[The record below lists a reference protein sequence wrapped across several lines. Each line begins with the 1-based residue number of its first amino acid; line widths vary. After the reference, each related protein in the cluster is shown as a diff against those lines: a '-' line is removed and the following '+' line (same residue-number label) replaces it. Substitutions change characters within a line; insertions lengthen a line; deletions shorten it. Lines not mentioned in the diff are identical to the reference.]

1 MNTPL
6 THEMDDKRRDRITLL
21 LAVISCFT
29 VMNIYYNQPLLAL
42 IGHSFGVS
50 VTTASS
56 IPSLTQLGFGL
67 GIVLFVPLGDTID
80 RRWLI
85 LIKLLVVSGLL
96 LLVGLAPNLIFLAIF
111 SFLLGVF
118 TVIPQVS
125 IPFAAQL
132 APPNKRG
139 RTIGIVMSG
148 IFAGI
153 LISRALSGATGNW
166 LGWRA
171 IFFAASVLML
181 ILAAVVARYLP
192 HSGRSTQLN
201 YWQVLQSLPGIL
213 RREPVIQAA
222 CVTGAFLF
230 CVFSVFWST
239 LAFVLAAPPFHDG
252 PWVAGILGLVGITG
266 SAAAPIV
273 GRLADR
279 KGPAFTLGVS
289 IVIAGVSSMVLVL
302 FGKSMP
308 GLIASLILLDLG
320 VQAGLVSN
328 QTRIYSVL
336 PAAYNSRVNTI
347 FMSSY
352 FTGGAVGSVLGGAV
366 WDQFPSHTALGWLSA
381 ALMILAFLLHIGL
394 QRRIRAAAW
403 VPEVAADQ
411 AMSPPP
417 KTLEVQSESSR

>member
-1 MNTPL
+1 LSEAL
-6 THEMDDKRRDRITLL
+6 THEIDDKRRDRITLL

-29 VMNIYYNQPLLAL
+29 VMNVYYNQPLLAL
-42 IGHSFGVS
+42 IAHNFGVS
-50 VTTASS
+50 ITTASS

-85 LIKLLVVSGLL
+85 LIKLGIVAGLL
-96 LLVGLAPNLIFLAIF
+96 VLVGLAPNLLILAAL

-118 TVIPQVS
+118 TVIPQLS
-125 IPFAAQL
+125 IPFAAQI
-132 APPNKRG
+132 APPDKRG

-153 LISRALSGATGNW
+153 LMSRALSGAVGTW

-171 IFFAASVLML
+171 IFFAAAVLMVL
-181 ILAAVVARYLP
+181 LALAVAKYLP

-201 YWQVLQSLPGIL
+201 YWQVLRSLPGIF
-213 RREPVIQAA
+213 RRQSTIQAA

-239 LAFVLAAPPFHDG
+239 LAFMLAGPPFHDG

-273 GRLADR
+273 GRLADK
-279 KGPAFTLGVS
+279 KGPAYTLGVS
-289 IVIAGVSSMVLVL
+289 IFIVGLSSIVLVIFGESMV
-302 FGKSMP
+302 

-336 PAAYNSRVNTI
+336 PPSYNSRVNTI
-347 FMSSY
+347 FMASY
-352 FTGGAVGSVLGGAV
+352 FMGGAAGSVLGGAV
-366 WDQFPSHTALGWLSA
+366 WDHFRSQWALGSLSA
-381 ALMILAFLLHIGL
+381 VLMSIAFLMHIWF
-394 QRRIRAAAW
+394 QHRIKMKAAA
-403 VPEVAADQ
+403 AAEDRL
-411 AMSPPP
+411 
-417 KTLEVQSESSR
+417 TLPADDLEIQREPAA

>member
-1 MNTPL
+1 MKRPL
-6 THEMDDKRRDRITLL
+6 THEMDDRRRDRITFL
-21 LAVISCFT
+21 LAVISCLT

-42 IGHSFGVS
+42 IGRNFGVS
-50 VTTASS
+50 VATASTV
-56 IPSLTQLGFGL
+56 PSMTQLGFGL
-67 GIVLFVPLGDTID
+67 GILLFVPLGDTID

-85 LIKLLVVSGLL
+85 LGKLLIVSALL
-96 LLVGLAPNLIFLAIF
+96 LLVGLAPSFSVLVVLSFFLG
-111 SFLLGVF
+111 LF

-132 APPNKRG
+132 APPDRRG

-153 LISRALSGATGNW
+153 LISRAISGATGNW

-171 IFFAASVLML
+171 IFFIASGVM
-181 ILAAVVARYLP
+181 ILLVIVVARYLP
-192 HSGRSTQLN
+192 HSGRSTNLN
-201 YWQVLQSLPGIL
+201 YVQVLRSLPGIL
-213 RREPVIQAA
+213 HRAPLIQAA
-222 CVTGAFLF
+222 CVTGALLF

-239 LAFVLAAPPFHDG
+239 LAFMLAGAPFHDG
-252 PWVAGILGLVGITG
+252 PWVAGVLGLVGITG

-289 IVIAGVSSMVLVL
+289 IVIAGISALVLAWAGGSMV
-302 FGKSMP
+302 

-336 PAAYNSRVNTI
+336 PPTFNSRVNTI
-347 FMSSY
+347 FMSCY
-352 FTGGAVGSVLGGAV
+352 FLGGAVGSVLGGAV
-366 WDQFPSHTALGWLSA
+366 WDRFPGHVALGILSA
-381 ALMILAFLLHIGL
+381 GLMAAAFLLHIGL
-394 QRRIRAAAW
+394 QRRIGRIELAAGLARP
-403 VPEVAADQ
+403 VTPAIPAADVEIQ
-411 AMSPPP
+411 PEAAG
-417 KTLEVQSESSR
+417 